1 MCIVVDIN
9 TFSMVFDQA
18 NSKHADFS
26 PVKEWLER
34 RQGLIVFGG
43 TKYLKELQHNR
54 SHLRIINQL
63 RIAGLAVRV
72 NDKIVDEREEAIR
85 QVTTEL
91 KCNDQHLIALLG
103 VSGSS
108 ILVSLDSE
116 SYPFIKDR
124 KLYPVGMRRVRIY
137 SSCRNRRLLR
147 RCSVNDVRNA
157 V

>member
-1 MCIVVDIN
+1 MCIVIDIN
-9 TFSMVFDQA
+9 TFSMVFDTA
-18 NSKHADFS
+18 NAKHADFS
-26 PVKEWLER
+26 PIKEWLER

-43 TKYLKELQHNR
+43 TKYLRELQHNR

-63 RIAGLAVRV
+63 RTAGLAVRID
-72 NDKIVDEREEAIR
+72 DKTVDEREETIR
-85 QVTTEL
+85 QMTTEL
-91 KCNDQHLIALLG
+91 NCNDQHIIALLG

-108 ILVSLDSE
+108 ILSSLDSE

-124 KLYPVGMRRVRIY
+124 KLYPAGLRRVRIY
-137 SSCRNRRLLR
+137 SSCRNKRLLQ